1 MNRPSGPRKTANP
14 SESIHQ
20 QLSMYAFAASA
31 TGVGCW
37 RWQTP

>member
-1 MNRPSGPRKTANP
+1 MNTPFGPRKTAHP

-20 QLSMYAFAASA
+20 QLSLYAFAASA

-37 RWQTP
+37 R